1 MLLNIETKKID
12 PDITVVQFSG
22 KITLSAERLEI
33 EGMVDDLVRK
43 NQKKVIFDL
52 AAVEYIDSSGM
63 GTIVSCFNKVKQG
76 GGQLRVAG
84 TQERVTK
91 IFKIT
96 RLDTV
101 LAFYPSVQAAAENP
115 W

>member
-1 MLLNIETKKID
+1 MLLNIETKRMD
-12 PDITVVQFSG
+12 PDITVIQFSG
-22 KITLSAERLEI
+22 KITLSSERLEI
-33 EGMVDDLVRK
+33 ESMVEDLVRK
-43 NQKKVIFDL
+43 GQRKVIFDL
-52 AAVEYIDSSGM
+52 AGVEYVDSTGM
-63 GTIVSCFNKVKQG
+63 GTIVVCFNKIKQG

-91 IFKIT
+91 IFKLT

-101 LAFYPSVQAAAENP
+101 LAFYPNTQAAAENP

>member
-1 MLLNIETKKID
+1 MLLNIESRRID
-12 PDITVVQFSG
+12 PDITVIEFSG
-22 KITLSAERLEI
+22 KITMSAERLEI
-33 EGMVDDLVRK
+33 ENMVEDLVRK
-43 NQKKVIFDL
+43 NQRKVIFDL
-52 AAVEYIDSSGM
+52 AGVEYIDSTGM
-63 GTIVSCFNKVKQG
+63 GTIVVCFNKVKQG

-101 LAFYPSVQAAAENP
+101 LAFYPTTQAAAENP